1 MKKTNKILSFVLA
14 LVMVSS
20 ISIIVPLTVNA
31 AQTNANVIATHD
43 SSVSTSDYQY
53 KVLDNNTVE
62 ITNYIGAGGIVEI
75 PSELG
80 GYEVSW
86 IGPHAFA
93 GHADITDVIIPST
106 VRVIDENAFN
116 SCTKLSGV
124 IILPST
130 TPQTIGDKAFFNCP
144 HLSKIIL
151 PDSVKFIGLQSFGYY
166 QNSIGTIKRIDGFEI
181 MGSDGT
187 AAQQYCV
194 ENYFS
199 YLIID

>member
-1 MKKTNKILSFVLA
+1 MKKTSKILSLVLA
-14 LVMVSS
+14 LAMT
-20 ISIIVPLTVNA
+20 IGIFTIVPLTVNA
-31 AQTNANVIATHD
+31 AETNANVIATHD

-53 KVLDNNTVE
+53 KVLDNHTVE
-62 ITNYIGAGGIVEI
+62 LTNYIGSGGIVEI

-124 IILPST
+124 IITPSDKD
-130 TPQTIGDKAFFNCP
+130 QTIGDKAFFNCP
-144 HLSKIIL
+144 NLAKVII
-151 PDSVKFIGLQSFGYY
+151 PDSVKFFGLQSFGFY
-166 QNSIGTIKRIDGFEI
+166 QNHFGVIKRINGFEL
-181 MGSDGT
+181 MGHDGT
-187 AAQQYCV
+187 AAQQYCI
-194 ENYFS
+194 EK
-199 YLIID
+199 